1 MMIITTLW
9 LSTLFEG
16 EPSMHADMGVDSSA
30 EAAPRWLH
38 GGTDA
43 EP

>member
-16 EPSMHADMGVDSSA
+16 EASMHADTGVDSSA
-30 EAAPRWLH
+30 GSAPRLLH